1 MFAMNKDVL
10 VLVSLACAL
19 VAVFYIYKD
28 LQKTKLEVQKL
39 SETPVHHAAPAPQPV
54 QQKPVQK
61 KAPAPEI
68 TVADE

>member
-1 MFAMNKDVL
+1 MNKDVL

-19 VAVFYIYKD
+19 VAIFYIYKD
-28 LQKTKLEVQKL
+28 LQKTKLDVQKL
-39 SETPVHHAAPAPQPV
+39 SDTPVVHHAAPVPQPV